1 LEALVTET
9 PTRLVRAR
17 RIHFDYP
24 EGGLRR
30 HYVQGDLVMSHIVAY
45 LSSTFPE
52 GEDFFVRSVRH
63 YDDQITDPVLREQ
76 VKGFIGQEVTHSREH
91 VALNER
97 LQQMGYPTRYND
109 RITGR
114 SLRWD
119 ERRFSPITCLA
130 ITAALEHFTAVFA
143 ETLLGDEDAQA
154 QLGST
159 EVRKMLLWHAYE
171 ESEHRA
177 VAFDVYRA
185 IGGTERRRIWTM
197 RMITFSFFGS
207 VVLFTT
213 LSLLADRATYN
224 PVRLI
229 RSLWALRRSPFM
241 KRSVRQRFRQYNK
254 VGFHPNDVD
263 NTALLEHWKPE
274 LFGAG
279 GQLAANMA

>member
-1 LEALVTET
+1 MTET
-9 PTRLVRAR
+9 NTQPIRAR

-30 HYVQGDLVMSHIVAY
+30 HYVQGDLLMSHIVAY

-52 GEDFFVRSVRH
+52 GEDFFVRSVRRH
-63 YDDQITDPVLREQ
+63 ADQVTDPVLKEQ

-97 LQQMGYPTRYND
+97 LQEMGYPTRFND
-109 RITGR
+109 RITR
-114 SLRWD
+114 KSLLRD
-119 ERRFSPITCLA
+119 ERMFSPLTCLA
-130 ITAALEHFTAVFA
+130 MTAALEHFTAVLA
-143 ETLLGDEDAQA
+143 ESLLGDEDAQA
-154 QLGST
+154 LLGST

-185 IGGTERRRIWTM
+185 VGGTERRRIWTM
-197 RMITFSFFGS
+197 RLVTLTFFGS
-207 VVLFTT
+207 VVVFTT
-213 LSLLADRATYN
+213 LSLLRDRSTYN
-224 PVRLI
+224 PVRLV
-229 RSLWALRRSPFM
+229 RSLWALRRSPFL
-241 KRSVRQRFRQYNK
+241 KRSLRRRLRQYNK

-263 NTALLEHWKPE
+263 NSALLERWHPE
-274 LFGAG
+274 LFGET

>member
-1 LEALVTET
+1 MTET
-9 PTRLVRAR
+9 NTPPIRAR

-30 HYVQGDLVMSHIVAY
+30 HYVQGDLLMSHIVAY

-52 GEDFFVRSVRH
+52 GEDFFVRSVRRH
-63 YDDQITDPVLREQ
+63 ADQVTDPVLKEQ

-97 LQQMGYPTRYND
+97 LQEMGYPTKFND
-109 RITGR
+109 RMTTR
-114 SLRWD
+114 ALLRD
-119 ERRFSPITCLA
+119 ERMFSPLTCLA
-130 ITAALEHFTAVFA
+130 MTAALEHFTAVFA
-143 ETLLGDEDAQA
+143 ESLLGDEDAQA
-154 QLGST
+154 LLGST

-185 IGGTERRRIWTM
+185 VGGTERRRIWTM
-197 RMITFSFFGS
+197 RLVTLTFFGS
-207 VVLFTT
+207 IVLFTT
-213 LSLLADRATYN
+213 LSLLRDRSTYN
-224 PVRLI
+224 PVRLV
-229 RSLWALRRSPFM
+229 RSLWAIRRSPFL

-263 NTALLEHWKPE
+263 NSALLERWHPE
-274 LFGAG
+274 LFGDT
-279 GQLAANMA
+279 GQLVANMS